1 MTNDKRV
8 IENLRENYQEIISN
22 YVITAYATS
31 CHGSVGVGK
40 VCTPPLSSL
49 STIKNIVKSF
59 SNTPCDLYP
68 SIIKYCEEKDI
79 AENKLYKKAH
89 VSKTVF
95 SKIRSMKD
103 TGYKPSKSTILC
115 LCLAL
120 ELNNKETEEM
130 LNIAGYSLSD
140 DIIADKIVSYCIS
153 KRYYDVYDIEN
164 LILEKQVEHICTP
177 DKANT
182 QQQLYQKR
190 TPNYYQTVIV
200 GRLYAMYSVF

>member
-8 IENLRENYQEIISN
+8 IENLRENYQEIMSN
-22 YVITAYATS
+22 YVIIAYATS
-31 CHGSVGVGK
+31 CHGLVSAGM

-59 SNTPCDLYP
+59 SNTCDLYP
-68 SIIKYCEEKDI
+68 SIIKYCEKKNI
-79 AENKLYKKAH
+79 AENELYKKAH
-89 VSKTVF
+89 ISKTVF

-103 TGYKPSKSTILC
+103 TGYKPGKSTILC

-130 LNIAGYSLSD
+130 LNIAGYSLSG

-153 KRYYDVYDIEN
+153 RQYYDVYDIEN
-164 LILEKQVEHICTP
+164 LILEKTGG
-177 DKANT
+177 AY
-182 QQQLYQKR
+182 LY
-190 TPNYYQTVIV
+190 
-200 GRLYAMYSVF
+200 S

>member
-8 IENLRENYQEIISN
+8 IENLRENYQEIMSN
-22 YVITAYATS
+22 YVIIAYATTS
-31 CHGSVGVGK
+31 HCSICAGK
-40 VCTPPLSSL
+40 VCLPPLSSL
-49 STIKNIVKSF
+49 STIKNIVRSF
-59 SNTPCDLYP
+59 SDTCDLYP

-153 KRYYDVYDIEN
+153 KRYYDVYDIET
-164 LILEKQVEHICTP
+164 LILEKTGGVY
-177 DKANT
+177 
-182 QQQLYQKR
+182 LY
-190 TPNYYQTVIV
+190 
-200 GRLYAMYSVF
+200 S

>member
-8 IENLRENYQEIISN
+8 IENLRAHYQEIISN
-22 YVITAYATS
+22 YVITAYAAFR
-31 CHGSVGVGK
+31 HGFVGAGM
-40 VCTPPLSSL
+40 VCLPPLSSL
-49 STIKNIVKSF
+49 STIKNIVESF
-59 SNTPCDLYP
+59 SNTCDLYP
-68 SIIKYCEEKDI
+68 YIIKYCEEKDI
-79 AENKLYKKAH
+79 TENELYKKAH

-130 LNIAGYSLSD
+130 LNIAGYSLSG

-153 KRYYDVYDIEN
+153 RQYYDVYDIEN
-164 LILEKQVEHICTP
+164 LILEKTGG
-177 DKANT
+177 AY
-182 QQQLYQKR
+182 LY
-190 TPNYYQTVIV
+190 
-200 GRLYAMYSVF
+200 S

>member
-8 IENLRENYQEIISN
+8 IENLRAHYQEIISS

-31 CHGSVGVGK
+31 CHGLVSGA
-40 VCTPPLSSL
+40 VCAPPLLSL
-49 STIKNIVKSF
+49 NAIKNIVKSF
-59 SNTPCDLYP
+59 PNTSCDLYP

-153 KRYYDVYDIEN
+153 KRYYDVYDIET
-164 LILEKQVEHICTP
+164 LILEKTGGVY
-177 DKANT
+177 
-182 QQQLYQKR
+182 LY
-190 TPNYYQTVIV
+190 
-200 GRLYAMYSVF
+200 S

>member
-1 MTNDKRV
+1 MTNDKCV
-8 IENLRENYQEIISN
+8 IENLRAHYQEIISN
-22 YVITAYATS
+22 YTITAYATTVI
-31 CHGSVGVGK
+31 CGK
-40 VCTPPLSSL
+40 VCVPPLSSL
-49 STIKNIVKSF
+49 STIKNIVESF
-59 SNTPCDLYP
+59 SNTCDLYP

-79 AENKLYKKAH
+79 AENELYKKAH

-120 ELNNKETEEM
+120 ELNNIKTEAM

-164 LILEKQVEHICTP
+164 LILEKTGG
-177 DKANT
+177 AY
-182 QQQLYQKR
+182 LY
-190 TPNYYQTVIV
+190 
-200 GRLYAMYSVF
+200 S

>member
-1 MTNDKRV
+1 MTNDKHV
-8 IENLRENYQEIISN
+8 IENLRAHYQEIISN

-31 CHGSVGVGK
+31 CHGSVSVGM

-79 AENKLYKKAH
+79 AENELYKKAH

-120 ELNNKETEEM
+120 ELNASESDAM
-130 LNIAGYSLSD
+130 LNIAGYSLSN

-153 KRYYDVYDIEN
+153 RQYYDVYDIEN
-164 LILEKQVEHICTP
+164 LILEKTGG
-177 DKANT
+177 AY
-182 QQQLYQKR
+182 LY
-190 TPNYYQTVIV
+190 
-200 GRLYAMYSVF
+200 S

>member
-8 IENLRENYQEIISN
+8 IENLRENYLEIISN
-22 YVITAYATS
+22 YIITAYDTS
-31 CHGSVGVGK
+31 CHGFADLGY
-40 VCTPPLSSL
+40 TPPLL
-49 STIKNIVKSF
+49 PLRTIKNIVKSF
-59 SNTPCDLYP
+59 SDTPCDLYP
-68 SIIKYCEEKDI
+68 SIIKYCEAKDI
-79 AENKLYKKAH
+79 AENELYKKAH

-103 TGYKPSKSTILC
+103 TGYKPGKSTILC

-120 ELNNKETEEM
+120 ELNNKETEAM

-164 LILEKQVEHICTP
+164 LILEKTGG
-177 DKANT
+177 AY
-182 QQQLYQKR
+182 LY
-190 TPNYYQTVIV
+190 
-200 GRLYAMYSVF
+200 S

>member
-8 IENLRENYQEIISN
+8 IENLRENYQEIMSN
-22 YVITAYATS
+22 YVIIAYATS
-31 CHGSVGVGK
+31 RHGSVCVGMYE
-40 VCTPPLSSL
+40 PPLLSL
-49 STIKNIVKSF
+49 NAIKNIVKSF

-79 AENKLYKKAH
+79 AENELYKKAH

-130 LNIAGYSLSD
+130 LNIAGYSLSG

-164 LILEKQVEHICTP
+164 LILEKTGG
-177 DKANT
+177 AY
-182 QQQLYQKR
+182 LY
-190 TPNYYQTVIV
+190 Y
-200 GRLYAMYSVF
+200 

>member
-1 MTNDKRV
+1 MTNDKCV
-8 IENLRENYQEIISN
+8 IENLRAHYQEIISS

-31 CHGSVGVGK
+31 CHASFSVGM

-79 AENKLYKKAH
+79 AENELYKKAH

-120 ELNNKETEEM
+120 ELNASESDAM
-130 LNIAGYSLSD
+130 LNIAGYSLSN

-153 KRYYDVYDIEN
+153 RQYYDVYDIEN
-164 LILEKQVEHICTP
+164 LILEKTGG
-177 DKANT
+177 AY
-182 QQQLYQKR
+182 LY
-190 TPNYYQTVIV
+190 
-200 GRLYAMYSVF
+200 S

>member
-8 IENLRENYQEIISN
+8 IENLRENYQEIMSN
-22 YVITAYATS
+22 YVIIAYATS
-31 CHGSVGVGK
+31 RHVLVSGA
-40 VCTPPLSSL
+40 VCAPPLLSL
-49 STIKNIVKSF
+49 NAIKNIVKSF

-95 SKIRSMKD
+95 SKIR
-103 TGYKPSKSTILC
+103 KSTILC

-130 LNIAGYSLSD
+130 LNIAGYSLSG

-164 LILEKQVEHICTP
+164 LILEKTGG
-177 DKANT
+177 AY
-182 QQQLYQKR
+182 LY
-190 TPNYYQTVIV
+190 Y
-200 GRLYAMYSVF
+200 

>member
-22 YVITAYATS
+22 YSIIAYATS
-31 CHGSVGVGK
+31 CHGFVFGK
-40 VCTPPLSSL
+40 VYTPPLL
-49 STIKNIVKSF
+49 PLRTIKNIVESF
-59 SNTPCDLYP
+59 SDTPCDIYP

-79 AENKLYKKAH
+79 AENELYKKAH

-103 TGYKPSKSTILC
+103 TGYKPGKSTILC

-120 ELNNKETEEM
+120 ELNNKETEAM

-164 LILEKQVEHICTP
+164 LILEKTGG
-177 DKANT
+177 AY
-182 QQQLYQKR
+182 LY
-190 TPNYYQTVIV
+190 
-200 GRLYAMYSVF
+200 S

>member
-8 IENLRENYQEIISN
+8 IENLRENYLEIISN

-31 CHGSVGVGK
+31 CHGLVSAGK
-40 VCTPPLSSL
+40 VYTPPLLPL
-49 STIKNIVKSF
+49 STIKNIVESF
-59 SNTPCDLYP
+59 SDTSCDLYP

-79 AENKLYKKAH
+79 AENELYKKAH

-120 ELNNKETEEM
+120 ELNNIETEAM
-130 LNIAGYSLSD
+130 LNIAGYSLSN

-164 LILEKQVEHICTP
+164 LILEKTGR
-177 DKANT
+177 AY
-182 QQQLYQKR
+182 LY
-190 TPNYYQTVIV
+190 
-200 GRLYAMYSVF
+200 S

>member
-8 IENLRENYQEIISN
+8 IENLRENYLEIISN

-31 CHGSVGVGK
+31 CHGFVSGA
-40 VCTPPLSSL
+40 VCAPPLLSL
-49 STIKNIVKSF
+49 NA
-59 SNTPCDLYP
+59 
-68 SIIKYCEEKDI
+68 IKYCEEKDI
-79 AENKLYKKAH
+79 AENELYKKAH

-130 LNIAGYSLSD
+130 LNIAGYSLSG

-164 LILEKQVEHICTP
+164 LILEKTGG
-177 DKANT
+177 AY
-182 QQQLYQKR
+182 LY
-190 TPNYYQTVIV
+190 
-200 GRLYAMYSVF
+200 S

>member
-31 CHGSVGVGK
+31 CHGFAGLGY
-40 VCTPPLSSL
+40 TPPLLPL
-49 STIKNIVKSF
+49 STIKNIVESF

-79 AENKLYKKAH
+79 AENELYKKAH

-95 SKIRSMKD
+95 SKIRSMKE
-103 TGYKPSKSTILC
+103 TSYKPSKSTILC

-120 ELNNKETEEM
+120 ELNNKETEAM
-130 LNIAGYSLSD
+130 LNIAGYSLSN
-140 DIIADKIVSYCIS
+140 DIIADKIVDYCIS

-164 LILEKQVEHICTP
+164 LILEKTGR
-177 DKANT
+177 AY
-182 QQQLYQKR
+182 LY
-190 TPNYYQTVIV
+190 
-200 GRLYAMYSVF
+200 S

>member
-22 YVITAYATS
+22 YVITAYAAS
-31 CHGSVGVGK
+31 RHGFVGAGK
-40 VCTPPLSSL
+40 VCRPPLLPL
-49 STIKNIVKSF
+49 STIKNIVASF
-59 SNTPCDLYP
+59 SDTPCDLYP

-79 AENKLYKKAH
+79 SENE

-120 ELNNKETEEM
+120 ELNASETDAM
-130 LNIAGYSLSD
+130 LNITGYSLSD

-153 KRYYDVYDIEN
+153 KQYYDVYDIEN
-164 LILEKQVEHICTP
+164 LILEKTGG
-177 DKANT
+177 AY
-182 QQQLYQKR
+182 LY
-190 TPNYYQTVIV
+190 
-200 GRLYAMYSVF
+200 S

>member
-8 IENLRENYQEIISN
+8 IENLRAHYQEIISN

-31 CHGSVGVGK
+31 CHGSVSAGM

-49 STIKNIVKSF
+49 SNIKNIVKNF

-68 SIIKYCEEKDI
+68 SIIKYCEAKDI
-79 AENKLYKKAH
+79 AENELYKKAH

-164 LILEKQVEHICTP
+164 LILEKTGG
-177 DKANT
+177 AY
-182 QQQLYQKR
+182 LY
-190 TPNYYQTVIV
+190 Y
-200 GRLYAMYSVF
+200 

>member
-8 IENLRENYQEIISN
+8 IENLRENYQEIMSN
-22 YVITAYATS
+22 YVIIAYATS
-31 CHGSVGVGK
+31 RHVLVSGA
-40 VCTPPLSSL
+40 VCAPPLLSL
-49 STIKNIVKSF
+49 NAIKNIVKSF

-130 LNIAGYSLSD
+130 LNIAGYSLSG

-164 LILEKQVEHICTP
+164 LILEKNRWSIFVLLIKQVY
-177 DKANT
+177 NNS
-182 QQQLYQKR
+182 YQKKR

-200 GRLYAMYSVF
+200 GRLYAMCSVF

>member
-22 YVITAYATS
+22 YAIIAYATS
-31 CHGSVGVGK
+31 CHGFVFGK
-40 VCTPPLSSL
+40 VYTPPLL
-49 STIKNIVKSF
+49 PLRTIKNIVESF
-59 SNTPCDLYP
+59 SDTPCDIYP

-79 AENKLYKKAH
+79 AENELYKKAH

-95 SKIRSMKD
+95 SKIRSMKE
-103 TGYKPSKSTILC
+103 TSYKPSKSTILC

-120 ELNNKETEEM
+120 ELNNIETEAM

-153 KRYYDVYDIEN
+153 KQYYDVYDIEN
-164 LILEKQVEHICTP
+164 LILEKTGG
-177 DKANT
+177 AY
-182 QQQLYQKR
+182 LY
-190 TPNYYQTVIV
+190 
-200 GRLYAMYSVF
+200 S

>member
-8 IENLRENYQEIISN
+8 IENLKAHYQEIISS

-31 CHGSVGVGK
+31 CHASFSAGK

-59 SNTPCDLYP
+59 SNTCDLYP
-68 SIIKYCEEKDI
+68 SIIKYCEKKDI
-79 AENKLYKKAH
+79 AENELYKKAH

-95 SKIRSMKD
+95 SKIRGMKD

-120 ELNNKETEEM
+120 ELNNKETEAM
-130 LNIAGYSLSD
+130 LNIVGYSLSN

-153 KRYYDVYDIEN
+153 KQYYDVYDIEN
-164 LILEKQVEHICTP
+164 LILEKTGG
-177 DKANT
+177 AY
-182 QQQLYQKR
+182 LY
-190 TPNYYQTVIV
+190 
-200 GRLYAMYSVF
+200 S

>member
-31 CHGSVGVGK
+31 CHGSVGVGM

-79 AENKLYKKAH
+79 AENELYKKAH
-89 VSKTVF
+89 ISKTVF

-120 ELNNKETEEM
+120 ELNASESDAM
-130 LNIAGYSLSD
+130 LNIAGYSLSN

-164 LILEKQVEHICTP
+164 LILEKTGG
-177 DKANT
+177 AY
-182 QQQLYQKR
+182 LY
-190 TPNYYQTVIV
+190 
-200 GRLYAMYSVF
+200 S

>member
-8 IENLRENYQEIISN
+8 IENLRENYQEIMSN
-22 YVITAYATS
+22 YVIIAYATS
-31 CHGSVGVGK
+31 RHVLVSGA
-40 VCTPPLSSL
+40 VCAPPLLSL
-49 STIKNIVKSF
+49 NAIKNIVKGF
-59 SNTPCDLYP
+59 SNTCDLYP

-79 AENKLYKKAH
+79 AENELYKKAH

-120 ELNNKETEEM
+120 ELNNIKTEAM

-164 LILEKQVEHICTP
+164 LILEKTGG
-177 DKANT
+177 AY
-182 QQQLYQKR
+182 LY
-190 TPNYYQTVIV
+190 
-200 GRLYAMYSVF
+200 S